1 MDQPHPLSGRVVA
14 NGHVCKCVHVCTYV
28 RVVVCVGGRGS
39 LEMWAQTP
47 LTELPLRFTLNPTF
61 PPEDNLTCC
70 QDLQGSRDVVQV
82 WEGQV
87 TWL

>member
-1 MDQPHPLSGRVVA
+1 
-14 NGHVCKCVHVCTYV
+14 
-28 RVVVCVGGRGS
+28 
-39 LEMWAQTP
+39 MWAQTP

-70 QDLQGSRDVVQV
+70 QDLQGSRDEVQV